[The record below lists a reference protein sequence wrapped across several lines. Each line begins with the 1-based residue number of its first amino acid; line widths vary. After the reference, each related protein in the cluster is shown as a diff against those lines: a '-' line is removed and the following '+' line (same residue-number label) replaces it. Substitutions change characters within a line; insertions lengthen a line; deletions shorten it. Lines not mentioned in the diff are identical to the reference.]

1 MSRITK
7 ALGAAVALLVLLVG
21 WPIALWAAVGN
32 PWPDGG
38 ISLSGTVT
46 DDVVIFVL
54 AAVLW
59 LCWVQFVACVL
70 VEAVAAAR
78 GVTWAVRVPIAF
90 SFEQELAR
98 RLVGVVMTAIVGSGV
113 AAGSATAALPATA
126 STSAT
131 PAAEPTHVAATTHA
145 AAQVDGGR
153 RTALQQVGRHVDDH
167 PTITIK
173 RDDTLW
179 ALARDHLGDPTRWR
193 EIRDLNHGRTMV
205 DGTVFHQ
212 ADRIRPGWQ
221 FKMPADATGVES
233 PQRNGGPPQ
242 QVPSSVRVGHGDTL
256 SSIAARHL
264 GSADRWPEIMRLNH
278 GKQQANGGALADP
291 DLLQPG
297 WVLRMPGGTTQPPQH
312 NGQHAGPRQDSEPP
326 DQRTD
331 QGPRDEGPRNQPQGE
346 NTGPGQHR
354 QQDPGDQNRQQPTDE
369 PTQQPTNEP
378 TEEPSDQRDDEQNR
392 QTEPPPAPLTES
404 GSATEGDATEAMPE
418 TSGSA
423 GTRPAEQ
430 PDPSL
435 ADSGAVAAAQDDD
448 TGQAALWAAGG
459 IGVVLATG
467 LVGFLARRRRQQSR
481 RRQFGE
487 RIALPTGDPA
497 VMETE
502 LRQIDDP
509 LTIETVDLALRHL
522 ALSAAESRTALPKV
536 QIARLT
542 PYAFEVYL
550 AEVAHLPEPFEPTND
565 ANLWRVPRESVA
577 GLVDDAEQLRTAVP
591 APYPALVTLGIDD
604 EGGQILV
611 DLEQLGA
618 IGVVGDRELTRQV
631 LAAMTIELSVSQW
644 ADDLLVTVVNGFE
657 DLEEGLGTGRIH
669 HRDLDDALET
679 LEARARAA
687 RVDLDEIG
695 ADSAAQARADEWD
708 ERLWT
713 PEIIVV
719 LGEIDPAQRRRL
731 NAVVSELPRVAVA
744 AVSQTSTAARWVAEV
759 SADGEDVKAVLQPA
773 GVRVVPQRVSDE
785 TYRQALEL
793 IDTTRQPAVQPEES
807 PVERPEPRDVEEEEP
822 IAEVRH
828 LRNGFAFRDVDDPQP
843 EEERGTPAERVA
855 QVAEA
860 ESALGTWEREA
871 EPGPAHPPTV
881 LVLGPLDVADAGGPI
896 DDDRR
901 NKALEIAAYLA
912 LRPGLG
918 VEAFTDALWPD
929 RNPATQQSSA
939 RRNRVRELR
948 KWLGTDAEGRPYVP
962 EFRRGSP
969 YELHEGVRTD
979 WHLWCDLVGD
989 DPREASSSSLDYA
1002 LRLIRGRPFE
1012 GVKPGTYA
1020 WAQPLITEMLAQIED
1035 CADEVGRR
1043 RLLEGRWLAAER
1055 AASVGLMCEPVSE
1068 RLYRTQIRAAY
1079 AAGNLGHAQ
1088 EAINRMLVF
1097 FAKLESDVEEDET
1110 AELLAL
1116 VREGAPRERV
1126 LAASGRL

>member
-1 MSRITK
+1 MSRRRPLQ
-7 ALGAAVALLVLLVG
+7 ALAAGCLLLVLLVG
-21 WPIALWAAVGN
+21 WPVALWAAVGN

-70 VEAVAAAR
+70 VEAVAAVR

-98 RLVGVVMTAIVGSGV
+98 RLVGVVMTAIVGTGV
-113 AAGSATAALPATA
+113 AAGSATAALPA
-126 STSAT
+126 AT
-131 PAAEPTHVAATTHA
+131 TTTTPVQEPTHVAAQPSGQQT
-145 AAQVDGGR
+145 V
-153 RTALQQVGRHVDDH
+153 LQQVGRHADDH

-233 PQRNGGPPQ
+233 QRNEGAAPR
-242 QVPSSVRVGHGDTL
+242 QVPSTVRVGPGDTL
-256 SSIAARHL
+256 SSLAARHL
-264 GSADRWPEIMRLNH
+264 GSAERWPDIMRLNH
-278 GKQQANGGALADP
+278 GKRQADGGALADP
-291 DLLQPG
+291 DMLRAG
-297 WVLRMPGGTTQPPQH
+297 WVLRMPGGTAQPREG
-312 NGQHAGPRQDSEPP
+312 GQHAAPRSE
-326 DQRTD
+326 QRPE
-331 QGPRDEGPRNQPQGE
+331 QQPQPE
-346 NTGPGQHR
+346 PKPETRPER
-354 QQDPGDQNRQQPTDE
+354 QERPTDD
-369 PTQQPTNEP
+369 QQNQNAQGDGEG
-378 TEEPSDQRDDEQNR
+378 DER
-392 QTEPPPAPLTES
+392 SEATPPLAAES
-404 GSATEGDATEAMPE
+404 GGSAQGDADEAIPGASATAGLDVPE
-418 TSGSA
+418 PA
-423 GTRPAEQ
+423 G
-430 PDPSL
+430 PSL
-435 ADSGAVAAAQDDD
+435 ADTGAVSAAEDDEI
-448 TGQAALWAAGG
+448 GQAALWAAGG
-459 IGVVLATG
+459 VGVVLATG
-467 LVGFLARRRRQQSR
+467 LIAFLARRRRQQAR
-481 RRQFGE
+481 RRKFGE
-487 RIALPTGDPA
+487 RIALPIGDPA
-497 VMETE
+497 EMETE
-502 LRQIDDP
+502 LRQIEDP

-522 ALSAAESRTALPKV
+522 ALSSAEARTTLPKV

-550 AEVAHLPEPFEPTND
+550 AEVAHLPEPFEPTSD
-565 ANLWRVPRESVA
+565 ANLWRVPRERVGA
-577 GLVDDAEQLRTAVP
+577 LVDDAEQLRTAVP

-604 EGGQILV
+604 EGGQIMV

-644 ADDLLVTVVNGFE
+644 ADDLLVTVVNGFA

-669 HRDLDDALET
+669 HQDLEEALET

-695 ADSAAQARADEWD
+695 ADTAQQARADEWD

-719 LGEIDPAQRRRL
+719 LGEIDPVQRRRL

-773 GVRVVPQRVSDE
+773 GIRVVPQRVSDE

-793 IDTTRQPAVQPEES
+793 IDTTRQPAVPPEES

-822 IAEVRH
+822 IAEVEY
-828 LRNGFAFRDVDDPQP
+828 LRNGFAFRGVDDPQP
-843 EEERGTPAERVA
+843 EEPSTPEQRLA

-860 ESALGTWEREA
+860 ESVLGTWEREA
-871 EPGPAHPPTV
+871 QPGPEHPPTV
-881 LVLGPLDVADAGGPI
+881 LVLGPLDIADAGGPI

-901 NKALEIAAYLA
+901 NKALEIAAYLS

-948 KWLGTDAEGRPYVP
+948 KWLGTDAEGQPYVP

-969 YELHEGVRTD
+969 YELHQDVRTD

-1020 WAQPLITEMLAQIED
+1020 WAQPLISEMLAQIED

-1055 AASVGLMCEPVSE
+1055 AASVGLLCEPVSE

-1126 LAASGRL
+1126 LAASGKL